1 MPDTPVPAT
10 PPTTTPDPAARQ
22 AALVASQDAPAPAQH
37 APVVGLVVSGAGGAE
52 GLLDGFVRPALA
64 QGWRVAITLTPTAA
78 RWLEAA
84 DLITPLADL
93 TGLPVRWAARL
104 PTEPKPHP
112 PADCYAAA
120 PATANT
126 IAKLALGLSDNQAL
140 THLCEAVGMP
150 STPVIL
156 LPRAAVDATRHPAWP
171 GHLDRLRDAGVRV
184 LPTASGP
191 VLPWDQVLAAVADEL
206 S

>member
-1 MPDTPVPAT
+1 MPE
-10 PPTTTPDPAARQ
+10 
-22 AALVASQDAPAPAQH
+22 APS
-37 APVVGLVVSGAGGAE
+37 APVVGLVAAGAAGVE
-52 GLLDGFVRPALA
+52 TLLEGFVRPATER
-64 QGWRVAITLTPTAA
+64 GWRVAITLTPTAA
-78 RWLEAA
+78 RWLRAA
-84 DLITPLADL
+84 DLVAPLTEL
-93 TGLPVRWAARL
+93 TGIPVRWDARL

-112 PADCYAAA
+112 PVDCYAAA

-150 STPVIL
+150 STGVVL
-156 LPRAAVDATRHPAWP
+156 LPRASLDSTRHPAWP

-184 LPTASGP
+184 LPVASGAR
-191 VLPWDQVLAAVADEL
+191 LPWDQVLAAVADEL